1 MYTWTPQ
8 QILCLDKKMNF
19 FRKVTRFQHSFFVAH
34 PFCTIV
40 INRSD
45 ISFLMKPCNLKPFA
59 INWSDIMN
67 SVHVAHLCP
76 MSLRH
81 PQLDSLLGSE
91 LRSTFFCA
99 SLFFNCG
106 YSSWVKIDFAWYF
119 LSSLFHWSV
128 ALLIKKLY

>member
-1 MYTWTPQ
+1 MYTWTSQ

-59 INWSDIMN
+59 INWSDITN

-91 LRSTFFCA
+91 LRSIFFCA
-99 SLFFNCG
+99 SLFFQLWLFILTKDRFCMVVF
-106 YSSWVKIDFAWYF
+106 YCLLF
-119 LSSLFHWSV
+119 LEVFPC
-128 ALLIKKLY
+128 